1 MPSVFFP
8 RRFPRRSVPVAFLVL
23 ALVLTLALTAPGDI
37 SAVRAAAPAYQ
48 VQTPQPVTPSD
59 SPEAAPTRK
68 KQSKTRRKNATPQ
81 TAPAAAGA
89 AAVMGAA
96 TQTPASDAPP
106 PLQAEEVPDR
116 DPAPALPEGA
126 AGDAARAY
134 ARGDCLTARDIW
146 QKLAERG
153 DAQAMN
159 NLGVLY
165 DRGQGVEPD
174 TGRALYWFA
183 QSAKAGHPSGMSNY
197 GRMLEQGRGMPANPG
212 EAARWFDL
220 AARQGQ
226 PEAQYNLGLLYERGR
241 GVPQDEKAAAA
252 WYSRA
257 AAQQQTEAM
266 ARLGHFYRAGQG
278 VEKNSARAALLL
290 YAAAMNGDDGAV
302 RELEE
307 MAQEGPVRPAA
318 VLFGQQLDN
327 TDRAAMRAALKKSGT
342 PASRESDGFICDLY
356 DVRRVVPG
364 AEQMAACYGP
374 GAAAPL
380 GFLKIDYAVPDKATA
395 GRILLMVEERFGTP
409 SAGEGDDARL
419 WNLGSVV
426 VATQYAPTHRQ
437 MSLMYMVPRVYH
449 LTRRP

>member
-1 MPSVFFP
+1 MSFMFSSG
-8 RRFPRRSVPVAFLVL
+8 RFRRSPVPAVFLAASL
-23 ALVLTLALTAPGDI
+23 IWAMPGNASADQAQAPGTSPAAAAI
-37 SAVRAAAPAYQ
+37 QAAPAAKKA
-48 VQTPQPVTPSD
+48 QPS
-59 SPEAAPTRK
+59 
-68 KQSKTRRKNATPQ
+68 RKNARPARKKNPPSQ
-81 TAPAAAGA
+81 AAPAAASQQP
-89 AAVMGAA
+89 AA
-96 TQTPASDAPP
+96 TASGPKEESPAQARAP
-106 PLQAEEVPDR
+106 E
-116 DPAPALPEGA
+116 LPEGP

-134 ARGDCLTARDIW
+134 AQGDFLKARDIW
-146 QKLAERG
+146 QKLAEEG

-165 DRGQGVEPD
+165 DQGHGVEPD
-174 TGRALYWFA
+174 TGRALHWFA

-197 GRMLEQGRGMPANPG
+197 GRMLEQGRGIAANPQ

-241 GVPQDEKAAAA
+241 GVPQDDKAAAA

-257 AAQQQTEAM
+257 AAQQQSESL
-266 ARLGHFYRAGQG
+266 ARLGHFYRAGRG
-278 VEKNSARAALLL
+278 VAKNPGRAVLLL
-290 YAAAMNGDDGAV
+290 YAAAMSGEAGAI

-307 MAQEGPVRPAA
+307 MAKEGPARQAA
-318 VLFGQQLDN
+318 VLFGQKLDA
-327 TDRAAMRAALKKSGT
+327 TDRAAMRAALRKSGT
-342 PASRESDGFICDLY
+342 PASRESDNFICDLY

-374 GAAAPL
+374 GSPAPL
-380 GFLKIDYAVPDKATA
+380 GFLKIDYAAPDKATA
-395 GRILLMVEERFGTP
+395 AQILHMVEERFGPP

-426 VATQYAPTHRQ
+426 VATRYAPTHRQ
-437 MSLMYMVPRVYH
+437 MSLMYMVPGVYH

>member
-1 MPSVFFP
+1 MSFMFSSG
-8 RRFPRRSVPVAFLVL
+8 RFRRSPVPAVFPAVFLAASL
-23 ALVLTLALTAPGDI
+23 IWAMPGNASADQAQAPGT
-37 SAVRAAAPAYQ
+37 SPAAPA
-48 VQTPQPVTPSD
+48 TKKAQPS
-59 SPEAAPTRK
+59 
-68 KQSKTRRKNATPQ
+68 RKNARPARKKNPPTQ
-81 TAPAAAGA
+81 AAPAAASQQP
-89 AAVMGAA
+89 AA
-96 TQTPASDAPP
+96 TASGPKEESPAQVRAP
-106 PLQAEEVPDR
+106 E
-116 DPAPALPEGA
+116 LPEGP

-134 ARGDCLTARDIW
+134 AQGDFLKARDIW
-146 QKLAERG
+146 QKLAEEG

-165 DRGQGVEPD
+165 DQGHGVEPD
-174 TGRALYWFA
+174 MGRALHWFA

-197 GRMLEQGRGMPANPG
+197 GRMLEQGRGIAANPQ

-241 GVPQDEKAAAA
+241 GVPQDDKAAAA

-257 AAQQQTEAM
+257 AAQQQSESL
-266 ARLGHFYRAGQG
+266 ARLGHFYRAGRG
-278 VEKNSARAALLL
+278 VAKNPGRAVLLL
-290 YAAAMNGDDGAV
+290 YAAAMSGEAGAI

-307 MAQEGPVRPAA
+307 MAKEGPARQAA
-318 VLFGQQLDN
+318 VLFGQKLDA
-327 TDRAAMRAALKKSGT
+327 TDRAAMRAALRKSGT
-342 PASRESDGFICDLY
+342 PASRESDDFICDLY

-374 GAAAPL
+374 GSPAPL
-380 GFLKIDYAVPDKATA
+380 GFLKIDYAAPDKATA
-395 GRILLMVEERFGTP
+395 AQILHMVEERFGPP

-437 MSLMYMVPRVYH
+437 MSLMYMVPGVYH

>member
-1 MPSVFFP
+1 MSFMFSSG
-8 RRFPRRSVPVAFLVL
+8 RFRRSPVPAVFLAASL
-23 ALVLTLALTAPGDI
+23 IWAMPGNASADQAQAPGTSPAAAAI
-37 SAVRAAAPAYQ
+37 QAAPAAKKA
-48 VQTPQPVTPSD
+48 QPS
-59 SPEAAPTRK
+59 
-68 KQSKTRRKNATPQ
+68 RKNARPARKKNPPSQ
-81 TAPAAAGA
+81 AAPAAASQQP
-89 AAVMGAA
+89 AA
-96 TQTPASDAPP
+96 TASGPKEESPAQARAP
-106 PLQAEEVPDR
+106 E
-116 DPAPALPEGA
+116 LPEGP

-134 ARGDCLTARDIW
+134 AQGDFLKARDIW
-146 QKLAERG
+146 QKLAEEG

-165 DRGQGVEPD
+165 DQGHGVEPD
-174 TGRALYWFA
+174 TGRALHWFA

-197 GRMLEQGRGMPANPG
+197 GRMLEQGRGIAANPQ

-241 GVPQDEKAAAA
+241 GVPQDDKAAAA

-257 AAQQQTEAM
+257 AAQQQSESL
-266 ARLGHFYRAGQG
+266 ARLGHFYRAGRG
-278 VEKNSARAALLL
+278 VAKNPGRAVLLL
-290 YAAAMNGDDGAV
+290 YAAAMSGEAGAI

-307 MAQEGPVRPAA
+307 MAKEGPARQAA
-318 VLFGQQLDN
+318 VLFGQKLDA
-327 TDRAAMRAALKKSGT
+327 TDRAAMRAALRKSGT
-342 PASRESDGFICDLY
+342 PASRESDDFICDLY

-374 GAAAPL
+374 GSPAPL
-380 GFLKIDYAVPDKATA
+380 GFLKIDYAAPDKATA
-395 GRILLMVEERFGTP
+395 AQILHMVEERFGPP

-437 MSLMYMVPRVYH
+437 MSLMYMVPGVYH

>member
-1 MPSVFFP
+1 MSFMFSSG
-8 RRFPRRSVPVAFLVL
+8 RFRRSPVPAVFLAASL
-23 ALVLTLALTAPGDI
+23 IWAMPGNASADQAQAPGTSPAAAAI
-37 SAVRAAAPAYQ
+37 QAAPAAKKA
-48 VQTPQPVTPSD
+48 QPS
-59 SPEAAPTRK
+59 
-68 KQSKTRRKNATPQ
+68 RKNARPARKKNPPSQ
-81 TAPAAAGA
+81 AAPAAASQQP
-89 AAVMGAA
+89 AA
-96 TQTPASDAPP
+96 TASGPKEESPAQARAP
-106 PLQAEEVPDR
+106 E
-116 DPAPALPEGA
+116 LPEGP

-134 ARGDCLTARDIW
+134 AQGDFLKARDIW
-146 QKLAERG
+146 QKLAEEG

-165 DRGQGVEPD
+165 DQGHGVEPD
-174 TGRALYWFA
+174 TGRALHWFA

-197 GRMLEQGRGMPANPG
+197 GRMLEQGRGIAANPQ

-241 GVPQDEKAAAA
+241 GVPQDDKAAAA

-257 AAQQQTEAM
+257 AAQQQSESL
-266 ARLGHFYRAGQG
+266 ARLGHFYRAGRG
-278 VEKNSARAALLL
+278 VAKNPGRAVLLL
-290 YAAAMNGDDGAV
+290 YAAAMSGEAGAI

-307 MAQEGPVRPAA
+307 MAKEGPARQAA
-318 VLFGQQLDN
+318 VLFGQKLDA
-327 TDRAAMRAALKKSGT
+327 TDRAAMRAALRKSGT
-342 PASRESDGFICDLY
+342 PASRESDDFICDLY

-374 GAAAPL
+374 GSPAPL
-380 GFLKIDYAVPDKATA
+380 GFLKIDYAAPDKATA
-395 GRILLMVEERFGTP
+395 AQILHMVEERFGPP

-426 VATQYAPTHRQ
+426 VATRYAPTHRQ
-437 MSLMYMVPRVYH
+437 MSLMYMVPGVYH

>member
-1 MPSVFFP
+1 MSFMFFSG
-8 RRFPRRSVPVAFLVL
+8 RFRRSPVPAVFLAASL
-23 ALVLTLALTAPGDI
+23 IWAMPGNASADQAQAPGTSPAAAAI
-37 SAVRAAAPAYQ
+37 QAAPPVHTPAAPAAKKA
-48 VQTPQPVTPSD
+48 QPS
-59 SPEAAPTRK
+59 
-68 KQSKTRRKNATPQ
+68 RKNARPARKKNPPSQ
-81 TAPAAAGA
+81 AAPAAASQQPTA
-89 AAVMGAA
+89 P
-96 TQTPASDAPP
+96 TTDASGPKEESPVQARAP
-106 PLQAEEVPDR
+106 E
-116 DPAPALPEGA
+116 LPEGP

-134 ARGDCLTARDIW
+134 AQGNFLKARDIW
-146 QKLAERG
+146 QKLAEEG

-165 DRGQGVEPD
+165 DQGHGVEPD
-174 TGRALYWFA
+174 TGRALHWFA

-197 GRMLEQGRGMPANPG
+197 GRLLEQGRGIAANPQ

-241 GVPQDEKAAAA
+241 GVPQDDKAAAA

-257 AAQQQTEAM
+257 AAQQQSESL
-266 ARLGHFYRAGQG
+266 ARLGHFYRAGRG
-278 VEKNSARAALLL
+278 VAKNPGRAVLLL
-290 YAAAMNGDDGAV
+290 YAAAMSGEAGAI

-307 MAQEGPVRPAA
+307 MAKEGPARQAA
-318 VLFGQQLDN
+318 VLFGQKLDA
-327 TDRAAMRAALKKSGT
+327 TDRAAMRAALRKSGT
-342 PASRESDGFICDLY
+342 PASRESDDFICDLY

-374 GAAAPL
+374 GSPAPL
-380 GFLKIDYAVPDKATA
+380 GFLKIDYAAPDKATA
-395 GRILLMVEERFGTP
+395 AQILHMVEERFGPP

-437 MSLMYMVPRVYH
+437 MSLMYMVPGVYH